1 MNKEDQKKF
10 FKDITKLFLYGKT
23 ADDALD
29 YQELIKKGYETAT
42 EELKKTDKDFEGAEF
57 KTFEDFA
64 ETKDTDFYKNIDA
77 LIDAGIDIESLIL
90 DYIEKFSQIKN
101 PELVK
106 NGFDPKGLSVAYEKL
121 KTKFSAHNANDEII
135 QL

>member
-10 FKDITKLFLYGKT
+10 FKDITKLFLYGKSSE
-23 ADDALD
+23 DASE
-29 YQELIKKGYETAT
+29 YQELIKKSYDTTT
-42 EELKKTDKDFEGAEF
+42 EELKKSDKDFEDAEF
-57 KTFEDFA
+57 KTFEDFSKT
-64 ETKDTDFYKNIDA
+64 EDSDFYKNIDA
-77 LIDAGIDIESLIL
+77 LIDAGIDIESLVL
-90 DYIEKFSQIKN
+90 DYIEKFSQISN
-101 PELVK
+101 PELIK